1 MGNAQD
7 QFAFPSAR
15 TIALV
20 ADTHGKLADVV
31 SGRLQAADLIIHAGD
46 VGNAAVLQAL
56 AVDAPVLA
64 VTGNNDVPEKW
75 PQTDADVL
83 ADLPEIIEIMLAGG
97 ALVVVH
103 GHQWLRAADRHDRLR
118 KRWPHA
124 RCIVYGH
131 SHCRVVDQDAVP
143 WVLNPGAAGRAR
155 TLGGAGWL
163 GLSISIDGWR
173 VSRNGFC

>member
-1 MGNAQD
+1 MGNAPD
-7 QFAFPSAR
+7 PLEFASAR
-15 TIALV
+15 AIALV

-64 VTGNNDVPEKW
+64 VAGNNDVPDKW
-75 PQTDADVL
+75 PLTDVDVL
-83 ADLPEIIEIMLAGG
+83 ADLPEIIEIKLAGG
-97 ALVVVH
+97 SLVVVH
-103 GHQWLRAADRHDRLR
+103 GHQWPRAADRHDRLR
-118 KRWPHA
+118 DRWPHA

-131 SHCRVVDQDAVP
+131 SHRRVVDQDAIP
-143 WVLNPGAAGRAR
+143 WVLNPGAGGRAR
-155 TLGGAGWL
+155 ALGGAGWL
-163 GLSISIDGWR
+163 GLSISTDGWR